1 MEDNAAPNLPK
12 RVVRTI
18 TLTQEDLT
26 LLDGIERVMSRTGLR
41 IKTDS
46 KLIRAAIQV
55 ANASLQDQSYNVMEI
70 AEKVVK
76 EDGRSLS
83 RLIEKQKKLNVD
95 PSLIRITTNSEID
108 GYDSNFNLAAFEEK
122 LPIVFFT
129 TIQIL
134 VQMGSGTI

>member
-1 MEDNAAPNLPK
+1 MEDNSQSNLPK
-12 RVVRTI
+12 RIVRTI

-55 ANASLQDQSYNVMEI
+55 AYASLEDKPYNVMDI

-83 RLIEKQKKLNVD
+83 RL
-95 PSLIRITTNSEID
+95 
-108 GYDSNFNLAAFEEK
+108 LAKENK
-122 LPIVFFT
+122 D
-129 TIQIL
+129 
-134 VQMGSGTI
+134 

>member
-1 MEDNAAPNLPK
+1 MEDKADTNLPK

-18 TLTQEDLT
+18 TLTQEDLS
-26 LLDGIERVMSRTGLR
+26 LLDGIERSMSRTGLR

-55 ANASLQDQSYNVMEI
+55 AHASLQGETYDVMGI

-83 RLIEKQKKLNVD
+83 RLIDKEK
-95 PSLIRITTNSEID
+95 SS
-108 GYDSNFNLAAFEEK
+108 
-122 LPIVFFT
+122 
-129 TIQIL
+129 
-134 VQMGSGTI
+134 

>member
-1 MEDNAAPNLPK
+1 MIMDDKSDSNIPK

-18 TLTQEDLT
+18 TLTQDDLS

-55 ANASLQDQSYNVMEI
+55 AHASLKEESYNVMDI

-83 RLIEKQKKLNVD
+83 RLLDKQKK
-95 PSLIRITTNSEID
+95 T
-108 GYDSNFNLAAFEEK
+108 
-122 LPIVFFT
+122 
-129 TIQIL
+129 
-134 VQMGSGTI
+134 